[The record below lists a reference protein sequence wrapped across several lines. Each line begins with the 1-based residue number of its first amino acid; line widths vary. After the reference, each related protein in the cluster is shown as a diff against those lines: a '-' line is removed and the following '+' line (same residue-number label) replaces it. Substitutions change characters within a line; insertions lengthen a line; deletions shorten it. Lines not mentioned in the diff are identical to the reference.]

1 MARSQGI
8 EDLRFRVGLE
18 TGLDA
23 WSPMRSSQMMFRN
36 LKTRPKMLLGFS
48 IPILLMAIVAYVV
61 SACFQAAVEISDWV
75 QHTHE
80 VIAHG
85 NGLAKLIV
93 DMETGERGF
102 LITGKE
108 EFLEPF
114 EASQKSW
121 SEKVD
126 RLAELVSDNP
136 EQVKRVKSIDALAK
150 KWLEV
155 AARPEME
162 TRRRVREGRSSIG
175 DIVALVESRTGKQ
188 IIDSIR
194 EKLDGFIGVETDLM
208 KIRTQKAEEKLSYAI
223 TITIV
228 GTGIAILLVVLTAL
242 LISGSIARDLA
253 VVVQGTKA
261 LASGD
266 LNKRIQVKSKDEIG
280 QLGNAFNTMAAAMA
294 NTHAQLL
301 QAGEKLLSV
310 QDEERRRIA
319 RELHDESG
327 SALTALIVN
336 LQNIGAA
343 KSVDQAKAQIENV
356 QQEAVKTLE
365 NVRRIAH
372 GLHPLVLEQFG
383 LAAAVEQYV
392 NKFASSHVIKTQVR
406 VSRLPKNIPY
416 TVSTTLFRILQEAL
430 TNIAKHADAR
440 EVSVVID
447 NGEGSIVLVVEDDG
461 NGFDEEVVGFAGNMG
476 LGLRGIKE
484 RVSLLNGTVEFEP
497 TPGTGT
503 TLYVTIPAG
512 DGGNG

>member
-1 MARSQGI
+1 M
-8 EDLRFRVGLE
+8 FTNLE
-18 TGLDA
+18 
-23 WSPMRSSQMMFRN
+23 
-36 LKTRPKMLLGFS
+36 TRPKMLLGFS
-48 IPILLMAIVAYVV
+48 IPILLMAVVAYFV
-61 SACFQAAVEISDWV
+61 STSFQAAVETSEWV

-85 NGLAKLIV
+85 NGLGKLIV

-114 EASQKSW
+114 EASRKSW
-121 SEKVD
+121 NEKID

-136 EQVKRVKSIDALAK
+136 EQVKRVESIDALAK

-162 TRRRVREGRSSIG
+162 TRRRVRDGGSSVG
-175 DIVALVESRTGKQ
+175 DVAALIESRTGKQ

-194 EKLDGFIGVETDLM
+194 EKLDGFIGAETDLM
-208 KIRTQKAEEKLSYAI
+208 KIRTWKAEETSSYAI
-223 TITIV
+223 TITIL

-242 LISGSIARDLA
+242 LVSGSIARGLA

-266 LNKRIQVKSKDEIG
+266 LSKRIQVTSKDEIG

-294 NTHAQLL
+294 DTHAQLV

-310 QDEERRRIA
+310 QDEERQRIA
-319 RELHDESG
+319 RELHDETG

-336 LQNIGAA
+336 LQNIRVA
-343 KSVDQAKAQIENV
+343 KSVDQAKVQIENV
-356 QQEAVKTLE
+356 QHETVKTLE
-365 NVRRIAH
+365 NVRRIAY
-372 GLHPLVLEQFG
+372 GLHPPTLEKFG

-392 NKFASSHVIKTQVR
+392 NEFASRHVIKAQVR
-406 VSRLPKNIPY
+406 VSRLPENIPY

-430 TNIAKHADAR
+430 TNVAKHADAR
-440 EVSVVID
+440 EVSIVID
-447 NGEGSIVLVVEDDG
+447 YGDGSIVLVVEDDG
-461 NGFDEEVVGFAGNMG
+461 KGFDEEVVGFAGNTG
-476 LGLRGIKE
+476 LGLRGIRE
-484 RVSLLNGTVEFEP
+484 RVSLLNGTVELEP